1 MEKVISK
8 FIEENRVNL
17 LKKGWLNDFEHLIEL
32 ESIMKDLKGAD
43 TELISAIVKF
53 LGFEKITSKYK
64 RYYRFIFDYEDDVL
78 YVITQ

>member
-1 MEKVISK
+1 MEKAISK

-43 TELISAIVKF
+43 TELISGMVKF

-64 RYYRFIFDYEDDVL
+64 RYYKFIFDYEDDLL
-78 YVITQ
+78 YVVTP